1 MTAMEQLRCHLLRCL
16 GAALGMCGF
25 SGIRFLGNAVG
36 SLIWLAVPGR
46 RALATRNVSE
56 RLGIGPGPAA
66 DVARESFR
74 STGRSFLEILLTRRF
89 GLDSPLLRN
98 DPEDSLDRLRAC
110 GRPIVAATAHFGA
123 WELLA
128 SMLGQ
133 LYADPRPR
141 LVVVRKYSD
150 PAVHAFIEGQRQA
163 QGAQMVGHRQ
173 AAMSVL
179 RALRNNGIVAFL
191 VDHNTKREEAAFI
204 PFLGKEAAVNLGP
217 AILAVRAKA
226 LIWPV
231 ALARDGGNYVFRTQE
246 PLDTALLDGSFEDR
260 VLRAAEFYTKAVEN
274 FVRSEPEQW
283 FWMHDRWKTRPKQ
296 TAPARGQ
303 DDDSGE
309 PRRGHGRT

>member
-1 MTAMEQLRCHLLRCL
+1 MERIRFLLLRCL
-16 GAALGMCGF
+16 GATLGMCGF
-25 SGIRFLGNAVG
+25 SGIRFLGNTVG

-56 RLGIGPGPAA
+56 RLGLDPARA
-66 DVARESFR
+66 AEVARESFR
-74 STGRSFLEILLTRRF
+74 SAGRAFLEMLLTRRF
-89 GLDSPLLRN
+89 GIESPLLRM
-98 DPEDSLDRLRAC
+98 DPPDSLERLRAC

-133 LYADPRPR
+133 LYEDPRPR
-141 LVVVRKYSD
+141 LVVVRRYSD

-173 AAMSVL
+173 AAMTVL
-179 RALRNNGIVAFL
+179 RALRKNGIAAFL
-191 VDHNTKREEAAFI
+191 VDHNTKRQEAAFI

-231 ALARDGGNYVFRTQE
+231 ALARDGGGYVFRTQD
-246 PLDTALLDGSFEDR
+246 PLDTALLEGSFEER
-260 VLRAAEFYTKAVEN
+260 VRRAAEFYTGAVEH
-274 FVRSEPEQW
+274 FVRREPEQW
-283 FWMHDRWKTRPKQ
+283 FWMHDRWKTRPEQ
-296 TAPARGQ
+296 PAPAGGQ
-303 DDDSGE
+303 NDDSGG
-309 PRRGHGRT
+309 PR